1 MKNVN
6 ELINETL
13 FDIDVNDNIEDY
25 KVKMKNIINQ
35 VNSLIKNIAIVWEN
49 QEIGGVNSQLY
60 FILSN
65 NNERRRLLS
74 RIIRLGKGQCVE
86 TQMVFGP

>member
-1 MKNVN
+1 MAICRSNSN
-6 ELINETL
+6 AINFYQAKFVT
-13 FDIDVNDNIEDY
+13 NIP
-25 KVKMKNIINQ
+25 K
-35 VNSLIKNIAIVWEN
+35 S
-49 QEIGGVNSQLY
+49 
-60 FILSN
+60 ILSN

>member
-35 VNSLIKNIAIVWEN
+35 VNSLIKNTDFQISFTEMNSEIDCDIVF
-49 QEIGGVNSQLY
+49 VTLVSK
-60 FILSN
+60 LSK
-65 NNERRRLLS
+65 E
-74 RIIRLGKGQCVE
+74 
-86 TQMVFGP
+86 